1 MVVPP
6 VPSRPDK
13 MAANGCSQ
21 ETQAG
26 RRSTNYTTTGRGQ
39 GRRAR
44 EERERQQK
52 GREGKGKEGGAGWA
66 RKEGSGAAAM
76 SPATRRIERE
86 ELFG

>member
-44 EERERQQK
+44 ERERERQQK
-52 GREGKGKEGGAGWA
+52 GREGKGRE
-66 RKEGSGAAAM
+66 RKEGLAGLG
-76 SPATRRIERE
+76 RRVVEQLR
-86 ELFG
+86 